1 MMKLSLMKRFY
12 DTVDDRSSPVL
23 DEIAGRWF
31 ESCEACMYR
40 ASANF
45 VARVVHRDS
54 TYFLRFN
61 HETERSLG
69 NIEAELEYINH
80 LIAHGVNANRPVPSL
95 LGNLVECV
103 DTGLGVFNAVL
114 FEEVIGEHIES
125 DELGLNGFRLW
136 GGALA
141 RVHEVGGGLEVS
153 GAPSWSS
160 HLDVIMSI
168 AGDNPGLLPEAKKLE
183 AILSQF
189 KQTGS
194 YGLVPFDFELD
205 NIKWV
210 GDSPGFTDFDDFC
223 YHWHAADIAYALRDL
238 YGDRTTGF
246 DPDDP
251 RFKAFIEG
259 YRGVKGIPDKELERI
274 PVFIR
279 FHNLYTYSRIHW
291 AYEDE
296 PGQDE
301 PGWVVN
307 LRGKLRS
314 KNESYLR
321 DIDESPL

>member
-1 MMKLSLMKRFY
+1 MMNLSLMKRFY
-12 DTVDDRSSPVL
+12 DTVDDRRSPIL

-31 ESCEACMYR
+31 ESCEARMYR

-45 VARVVHRDS
+45 VARVVHGDS

-61 HETERSLG
+61 HESERSLEH
-69 NIEAELEYINH
+69 IEAELEYINH
-80 LIAHGVNANRPVPSL
+80 LLAHGVNANRPVPSL
-95 LGNLVECV
+95 FGNLVERV
-103 DTGLGVFNAVL
+103 DTGLGAFHAVL
-114 FEEVIGEHIES
+114 FEEVVGEHIEL
-125 DELGLNGFRLW
+125 DELDHKGFRLW

-141 RVHEVGGGLEVS
+141 RVHEVSEGLEVS

-160 HLDVIMSI
+160 HLDAILSI
-168 AGDNPGLLPEAKKLE
+168 TGDNPGIIPEAKKLE

-189 KQTGS
+189 NQTSS

-210 GDSPGFTDFDDFC
+210 GDSPGFMDFDDFC
-223 YHWHAADIAYALRDL
+223 YHWHAADIAFALRDL
-238 YGDRTTGF
+238 YGDRMTGF

-251 RFKAFIEG
+251 RFRSFIEG
-259 YRGVKGIPDKELERI
+259 YRGVKCISDEELERI

-279 FHNLYTYSRIHW
+279 LHNLYTCYRIQRSID
-291 AYEDE
+291 DE
-296 PGQDE
+296 PGRDE
-301 PGWVVN
+301 PVWVVS

-314 KNESYLR
+314 KNESYLM

>member
-12 DTVDDRSSPVL
+12 ETVDDRRSPVL

-31 ESCEACMYR
+31 ESYEAFMYR

-45 VARVVHRDS
+45 VARVVHGDS

-61 HETERSLG
+61 HETERRLG
-69 NIEAELEYINH
+69 HIEAELEYINH
-80 LIAHGVNANRPVPSL
+80 LLAHGVNVNRPVPSL

-103 DTGLGVFNAVL
+103 DTGLGVFHAVL

-141 RVHEVGGGLEVS
+141 RVHEIGGGLEVS

-160 HLDVIMSI
+160 HLDGIMSI

-189 KQTGS
+189 NQTGS

-210 GDSPGFTDFDDFC
+210 GDSPGFMDFDDFC

-259 YRGVKGIPDKELERI
+259 YREVKGIPDEELERI

-279 FHNLYTYSRIHW
+279 LHNLYTYSRIHW

-301 PGWVVN
+301 PDWVVN